1 MPNLISQPSCTATG
15 CAFYRKVGA
24 KPHQIKETTHMSK
37 QQITTR
43 SGASPI
49 GAYSQGLRV
58 GDFIF
63 VSGQGPLDPA
73 TGQIVGETVEEQ
85 TARVLENIK
94 AILEA
99 GGATLADV
107 VKVSAHLSDLAMFDR
122 YNKVYAT
129 YFPDPKPT
137 RTTVGSQ
144 LLGILVEIDAIAYI
158 GKE

>member
-1 MPNLISQPSCTATG
+1 MA
-15 CAFYRKVGA
+15 
-24 KPHQIKETTHMSK
+24 K
-37 QQITTR
+37 QQISTK

-49 GAYSQGLRV
+49 GAYSQGIRA

-63 VSGQGPLDPA
+63 VSGQGPLDPG
-73 TGQIVGETVEEQ
+73 TGQLIHGTIEEE

-94 AILEA
+94 IILEA
-99 GGATLADV
+99 GGATMADV
-107 VKVSAHLSDLAMFDR
+107 VKVTAHLSDLSLFER

-144 LLGILVEIDAIAYI
+144 LLGILVEIDAIAYV
-158 GKE
+158 GDK

>member
-1 MPNLISQPSCTATG
+1 
-15 CAFYRKVGA
+15 
-24 KPHQIKETTHMSK
+24 MSK

-43 SGASPI
+43 SGASPV
-49 GAYSQGLRV
+49 GPYSQGLRV
-58 GDFIF
+58 GDFVF

-73 TGQIVGETVEEQ
+73 TGQIVGENIEEQ

-99 GGATLADV
+99 GGATMADV
-107 VKVSAHLSDLAMFDR
+107 VKANAHLSDMTLFER
-122 YNKVYAT
+122 YNKVYVT

-144 LLGILVEIDAIAYI
+144 LPLQGILIEIDVIAYV

>member
-1 MPNLISQPSCTATG
+1 MP
-15 CAFYRKVGA
+15 
-24 KPHQIKETTHMSK
+24 K
-37 QQITTR
+37 QQITTK

-49 GAYSQGLRV
+49 GAYSQGLHV

-73 TGQIVGETVEEQ
+73 TGQIVGETIEEQ

-94 AILEA
+94 AILAA
-99 GGATLADV
+99 GGATMADV
-107 VKVSAHLSDLAMFDR
+107 VKVSAHLSDVKLFDR

-144 LLGILVEIDAIAYI
+144 LMGILVEIDAIAYV
-158 GKE
+158 GEE

>member
-1 MPNLISQPSCTATG
+1 
-15 CAFYRKVGA
+15 
-24 KPHQIKETTHMSK
+24 MSK
-37 QQITTR
+37 QQITTK

-63 VSGQGPLDPA
+63 VSGQGPLDPI

-94 AILEA
+94 AILGA
-99 GGATLADV
+99 GGASMADV
-107 VKVSAHLSDLAMFDR
+107 VKVSAHLSDLSLFER

-144 LLGILVEIDAIAYI
+144 LLGILVEIDAIAYV
-158 GKE
+158 GEK